1 MNGKPGYVD
10 LIPRVWNLLL
20 GDLKHPALLP
30 VANLI
35 TEALPAP
42 TSDILARL
50 REKCAT
56 IPKP

>member
-20 GDLKHPALLP
+20 RDLKHPALLP
-30 VANLI
+30 VATVI
-35 TEALPAP
+35 TNALPVP
-42 TSDILARL
+42 THDILARL